1 MTSRIA
7 EDLHVICLVKGKER
21 YVWLYH
27 HRVDVL
33 RSLNRTAANPEL
45 SFSWFD
51 AAVLS
56 QKVRQATEADT

>member
-7 EDLHVICLVKGKER
+7 EDLHVICLVKGSER

-27 HRVDVL
+27 HRGDVL
-33 RSLNRTAANPEL
+33 KAIGRAANNPEL
-45 SFSWFD
+45 SLTQYD

-56 QKVRQATEADT
+56 QKVRQATEADA